1 MAIHTQQSISGFI
14 VTDPELTIT
23 SKGEARFYAKIGQE
37 HFQRNDDGSFT
48 QLESTFH
55 NLVQYRKA
63 AERSYERFQKGDN
76 FVAEGYVHEYDHD
89 VDGQTQHGEEFV
101 AKKIGH
107 DAARQSYTVNRKT
120 PATGPVAEDH
130 TVEAGGVADE
140 LPTAGV
146 EAPGPGSAAALK
158 SAAGRRDQLAAVP
171 PDSAHRTASARSNAL
186 AL

>member
-1 MAIHTQQSISGFI
+1 MAIHTQQSLSGFI
-14 VTDPELTIT
+14 VTDPELSIT
-23 SKGEARFYAKIGQE
+23 GKGEARFYAKIGQE

-89 VDGQTQHGEEFV
+89 VDGQIQHGEEFV

-107 DAARQSYTVNRKT
+107 DAARQNYTVNRKT
-120 PATGPVAEDH
+120 PTTGPVHQDH
-130 TVEAGGVADE
+130 SLEASGIADE
-140 LPTAGV
+140 LPTAEV
-146 EAPGPGSAAALK
+146 EAPGPSSTAA
-158 SAAGRRDQLAAVP
+158 SSGAASRRDQLAAVP

>member
-1 MAIHTQQSISGFI
+1 MAIHTQQSLTGFI

-48 QLESTFH
+48 QLEVTFH

-107 DAARQSYTVNRKT
+107 DAARQNYTVNRKT
-120 PATGPVAEDH
+120 PTTGPVHQDH
-130 TVEAGGVADE
+130 SLEASGVTDE
-140 LPTAGV
+140 LSKAGV
-146 EAPGPGSAAALK
+146 EAPGSVSTAAL
-158 SAAGRRDQLAAVP
+158 SGAEGRRDQLAAVP
-171 PDSAHRTASARSNAL
+171 PDSAHRTASARSNVL

>member
-1 MAIHTQQSISGFI
+1 MAIQTQQSLSGFI
-14 VTDPELTIT
+14 VSDPELSIT
-23 SKGEARFYAKIGQE
+23 CKGEARFYAKIGQE

-89 VDGQTQHGEEFV
+89 VDGETQHGEEFV

-107 DAARQSYTVNRKT
+107 NAARQTYIVNRKT
-120 PATGPVAEDH
+120 PVTGPVEHDH
-130 TVEAGGVADE
+130 SLETSEVADE
-140 LPTAGV
+140 LPAAGV
-146 EAPGPGSAAALK
+146 GEGSNPAVAAR
-158 SAAGRRDQLAAVP
+158 SAAGRRDLAAVP
-171 PDSAHRTASARSNAL
+171 PDGARRTASARSNAL

>member
-1 MAIHTQQSISGFI
+1 MAIHTQQSLSGFI

-89 VDGQTQHGEEFV
+89 VDGQPQHGEEFV

-107 DAARQSYTVNRKT
+107 DAARQNYTVNRKT
-120 PATGPVAEDH
+120 PAAGRVDQDH
-130 TVEAGGVADE
+130 SREISGVADE
-140 LPTAGV
+140 PPAAGV
-146 EAPGPGSAAALK
+146 GAPGSASGDA
-158 SAAGRRDQLAAVP
+158 SSSGAGRRDQRAAVP
-171 PDSAHRTASARSNAL
+171 PDGTRRTASARSNAL

>member
-1 MAIHTQQSISGFI
+1 MAIHTQQSLSGFI
-14 VTDPELTIT
+14 VTDPDLTIT
-23 SKGEARFYAKIGQE
+23 SKGESRFYAKIGQE

-120 PATGPVAEDH
+120 PAAGPVDQDH
-130 TVEAGGVADE
+130 TFEAGGVAAE

-146 EAPGPGSAAALK
+146 EAPGPGSAAA
-158 SAAGRRDQLAAVP
+158 SSSGTGRRDQLAAVP
-171 PDSAHRTASARSNAL
+171 PDSAHRTASARSNPL

>member
-1 MAIHTQQSISGFI
+1 MAIHTQQSLSGFI

-48 QLESTFH
+48 QLEATFH

-89 VDGQTQHGEEFV
+89 VDGQIQHGEEFV

-107 DAARQSYTVNRKT
+107 DAARQNYTVNRKT
-120 PATGPVAEDH
+120 TTNAPVRQGH
-130 TVEAGGVADE
+130 SLEASGVADE

-146 EAPGPGSAAALK
+146 EEPGPGSAAA
-158 SAAGRRDQLAAVP
+158 SSSGAGRRDQLAAVP
-171 PDSAHRTASARSNAL
+171 PDSAHRTASARSNPL

>member
-89 VDGQTQHGEEFV
+89 VDGQIQHGEEFV

-107 DAARQSYTVNRKT
+107 DAARQNYTVNRKT
-120 PATGPVAEDH
+120 PTTAPVRQDH
-130 TVEAGGVADE
+130 SLEASGVADE
-140 LPTAGV
+140 LSTAGV
-146 EAPGPGSAAALK
+146 EEPGSGSAAA
-158 SAAGRRDQLAAVP
+158 SSSGAGRRNQLAAVL

>member
-1 MAIHTQQSISGFI
+1 MAIHTQQSLSGFI

-76 FVAEGYVHEYDHD
+76 FVGEGYVHEYDHD
-89 VDGQTQHGEEFV
+89 VDGQTQHGEEFI

-107 DAARQSYTVNRKT
+107 DTARQNYTVNRKT
-120 PATGPVAEDH
+120 PTTDPVDQDH
-130 TVEAGGVADE
+130 SLEASGVADE
-140 LPTAGV
+140 LPIAGV
-146 EAPGPGSAAALK
+146 EAPGPGSAAA
-158 SAAGRRDQLAAVP
+158 SSSGGGRRDQLAAVP
-171 PDSAHRTASARSNAL
+171 PDSAHRTAPARSNAL